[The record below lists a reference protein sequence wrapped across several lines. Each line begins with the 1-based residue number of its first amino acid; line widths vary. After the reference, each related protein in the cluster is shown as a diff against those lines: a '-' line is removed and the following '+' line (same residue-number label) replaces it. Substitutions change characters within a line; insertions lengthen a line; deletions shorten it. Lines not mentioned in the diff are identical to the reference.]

1 MNAVMS
7 NRWGKDEIQ
16 TFLMRGRWF
25 GSLSASMQETILGP
39 CEIVRHQANSVLY
52 QLGDPVDGLHVTLEG
67 DVRSY
72 AHDDDGALTFF
83 RPIGPGVWFGN
94 VPLLSGAPWRA
105 MEVRCAS
112 SSTLLFLA
120 EKPYREMT
128 ERDPEIYRAFVGLAC
143 VQMHNAVRVTLES
156 RSEAPRRTARAFLR
170 LAHAHGL
177 PTSEGTRLAMNIS
190 QADLASL
197 VGVSRQYMNEMIARW
212 EEEGVLRWNGKA
224 QPLLDM
230 ARLRSF
236 LSPLDSW
243 MEEYESWL

>member
-1 MNAVMS
+1 
-7 NRWGKDEIQ
+7 
-16 TFLMRGRWF
+16 
-25 GSLSASMQETILGP
+25 
-39 CEIVRHQANSVLY
+39 
-52 QLGDPVDGLHVTLEG
+52 
-67 DVRSY
+67 
-72 AHDDDGALTFF
+72 
-83 RPIGPGVWFGN
+83 
-94 VPLLSGAPWRA
+94 
-105 MEVRCAS
+105 
-112 SSTLLFLA
+112 
-120 EKPYREMT
+120 MT

-224 QPLLDM
+224 QPLLNM
-230 ARLRSF
+230 ERLRSF